1 MKIGFIGAGNMG
13 SAIVKGMISSGN
25 FASGD
30 IIVCDK
36 NQDSL
41 GKLSETGVTTDTDNK
56 TALKADVI
64 VLAVKPNILSMVI
77 DEIEDTENKI
87 FISIAAGK
95 KVSSLEDMF
104 GKSVKLI
111 RVMPNTPAKVNSGM
125 AVLCPNKNM
134 TEEDVKIVEKIFNS
148 VGESLVLDEKYINIA
163 TALHGSSPAYV
174 YMFIDAMADAG
185 VKYGLPKATAIRL
198 AAKAVEGSAKM
209 VLETGEHPEKLKDDV
224 CSPGGTTIAAVASLE
239 ENQFRAT
246 IQSAVTACVEKAEE
260 MSK

>member
-13 SAIVKGMISSGN
+13 SALVRGMISSGN
-25 FASGD
+25 FKVED

-36 NQDSL
+36 NKNSL
-41 GKLSETGVTTDTDNK
+41 KTLSETGITVDTDNK
-56 TALKADVI
+56 AALKADV
-64 VLAVKPNILSMVI
+64 VLLAVKPNIIEKVVS
-77 DEIEDTENKI
+77 EIEDTENKI

-95 KVSSLEDMF
+95 TISSLEEMF
-104 GKSVKLI
+104 GKRVKLI

-134 TEEDVKIVEKIFNS
+134 TEDDINIVKKIFNS
-148 VGESLVLDEKYINIA
+148 VGDSLVLDDKCINIA

-185 VKYGLPKATAIRL
+185 VKYGLPKSTAIRL

-209 VLETGEHPEKLKDDV
+209 VLETKEHPEKLKDDV

-239 ENQFRAT
+239 ENLFRAT
-246 IQSAVTACVEKAEE
+246 VQTAVSACVEKAEE